1 MRAGL
6 VSSNRM
12 LAARMKFGTFL
23 DFACLAPA
31 LFGATTARA
40 DGGCGYPARPFDTL
54 GCEASRYEQLERQ
67 MSSRYR
73 NIQTALRMRFAER
86 DRLDAGQRD
95 WLDRLGR
102 NCSTRMSSG
111 TYLNLACANDMLA
124 RRLAFMRDREQECYS
139 QHGCVPARFRE

>member
-1 MRAGL
+1 MKVWTVLGL
-6 VSSNRM
+6 
-12 LAARMKFGTFL
+12 
-23 DFACLAPA
+23 ACLAPA

-40 DGGCGYPARPFDTL
+40 DGACGYPARPFDTL

-95 WLDRLGR
+95 
-102 NCSTRMSSG
+102 CSTRMSSG